1 MSRKPATPLAS
12 QPMVFAGVDE
22 FNNRLANVTPEE
34 YARQAAADIE
44 FLARLDVIP
53 RDALSDTDQLN
64 YDLFR
69 FDLESRM
76 ALGGFDG
83 WRIPFLSDY
92 GFYSEVMSLADNLSF
107 RAVKDYEDYISRLN
121 DTPRFFDENIANM
134 RTGIADGFVAPRVI
148 VNRVIPAIATQV
160 SVKAEDTGYF
170 EPFNDFPLT
179 FSDQD
184 KERLTNA
191 GLAAIEDNVLPA
203 FEALHTF
210 MVDEYEPQARDTI
223 GISAVDRGAD
233 YYEALV
239 RYYTTLDLSAGDVH
253 QIGLEEVAR
262 IRAEMEVIIENVGF
276 EGTFADFLEFLRT
289 DPQFYAK
296 SAHELLAEASYFAKR
311 IDGQMPIV
319 SRPLKRCTLS
329 WWMSMSRKPATLLA
343 FQPWTAVP
351 TIMKPWCAITQRW
364 I

>member
-1 MSRKPATPLAS
+1 MQTWLKTAIVMMCLSVASPALAGAGDDLHQLFEDEWVQRLKDEPLTAT
-12 QPMVFAGVDE
+12 FAGVDDY
-22 FNNRLANVTPEE
+22 NDRLANVTPEE

-148 VNRVIPAIATQV
+148 VNRVVPAIATQV
-160 SVKAEDTGYF
+160 GVKAEDTGYF
-170 EPFNDFPLT
+170 EPFNDFPST
-179 FSDQD
+179 FSVED
-184 KERLTNA
+184 KERLTSA
-191 GLAAIEDNVLPA
+191 GLAAITDYVLPA
-203 FEALHTF
+203 FEVLHTF

-223 GISAVDRGAD
+223 GISANGVRG
-233 YYEALV
+233 
-239 RYYTTLDLSAGDVH
+239 R
-253 QIGLEEVAR
+253 
-262 IRAEMEVIIENVGF
+262 
-276 EGTFADFLEFLRT
+276 
-289 DPQFYAK
+289 
-296 SAHELLAEASYFAKR
+296 
-311 IDGQMPIV
+311 
-319 SRPLKRCTLS
+319 
-329 WWMSMSRKPATLLA
+329 
-343 FQPWTAVP
+343 
-351 TIMKPWCAITQRW
+351 
-364 I
+364 